1 MSQRESGYERI
12 ERDCYETPEWVT
24 RAQTL
29 SANHLSITHGTFG
42 IISTLASQP
51 LNTICSIKR
60 AACQQR
66 VGTMTTRPYP
76 HYHRRNDGIM
86 FSILENPL
94 PTNKEIAKSTGYT
107 PSQVSR
113 IVCSPDFQ
121 ALYEIMMHDAASN
134 ARSKWLARISAG
146 TGQKTT

>member
-1 MSQRESGYERI
+1 M
-12 ERDCYETPEWVT
+12 P
-24 RAQTL
+24 
-29 SANHLSITHGTFG
+29 
-42 IISTLASQP
+42 
-51 LNTICSIKR
+51 K
-60 AACQQR
+60 
-66 VGTMTTRPYP
+66 RPYP
-76 HYHRRNDGIM
+76 RYHRRHDGIL

-94 PTNKEIAKSTGYT
+94 RTNKEIAKSTGYT